1 MAWLREAGPY
11 IEHFRGK
18 TFVVLLSDVA
28 RSELTT
34 GRLVE
39 DLVLLNSL
47 GVRLILVQSTRHAIN
62 AHRSAGGV
70 GSTFHQGRR
79 ITDSGLLSDIKH
91 LVNEAA
97 HRLQAAFVRARHR
110 NQSQVQLVSGHF
122 VYAKP
127 LGIFDGVDHQLTGAI
142 RRVDTAAIN
151 EQLDLGHI
159 TWIDHLAY
167 APSGQL
173 YNLASEEI
181 AAAVAIAMHADKLIL
196 LGEQDCLFDQQ
207 GARISELTLS
217 DIASVQEHQ
226 PSDIKLRLTAA
237 ERAVRGGVPRC
248 HLLGATTDG
257 AILTELLTTE
267 GSGTLVTQEPT
278 ARIRAARTDD
288 LASLLHLLAPLESS
302 GALVQR
308 SREKLEAEIA
318 HFQVVEQDG
327 RLLGSAALYPLDAH
341 SAELACLAVE
351 PEQGGETL
359 GTRLLH
365 AMETRARAEGI
376 ETLFVLTTQAQD
388 WFTER
393 GFSES
398 SVDALPENRQALY
411 NFQRNSAVLIKKI

>member
-11 IEHFRGK
+11 IEQFRDK

-47 GVRLILVQSTRHAIN
+47 GVRLILVQSTRHAID
-62 AHRSAGGV
+62 AHRNACGV
-70 GSTFHQGRR
+70 DSTYHQGRR
-79 ITDSGLLSDIKH
+79 ITDPDLLTDIQGLA
-91 LVNEAA
+91 NEAA
-97 HRLQAAFVRARHR
+97 HSMQAAFVRARHR
-110 NQSQVQLVSGHF
+110 NQSQAQLVSGHF
-122 VYAKP
+122 VHAKP
-127 LGIFDGVDHQLTGAI
+127 LGIFDGVDHQLTGTI
-142 RRVDTAAIN
+142 RRVDTAALKQ
-151 EQLDLGHI
+151 QLDLGHMA
-159 TWIDHLAY
+159 WIDHLAY

-181 AAAVAIAMHADKLIL
+181 AAAVAIAVHADKLVL
-196 LGEQDCLFDQQ
+196 LGEQDCLLNQQ
-207 GARISELTLS
+207 SARISELTLS
-217 DIASVQEHQ
+217 EIAGVEAHQ
-226 PSDIKLRLTAA
+226 PADIKLRLAAA

-248 HLLGATTDG
+248 HLLGARTDG

-267 GSGTLVTQEPT
+267 GSGTLLTHEPT
-278 ARIRAARTDD
+278 AIIRPAQTDD

-327 RLLGSAALYPLDAH
+327 RLLGSAALYPLDERA
-341 SAELACLAVE
+341 AELACLAVE

-365 AMETRARAEGI
+365 AVETRARAEGI

-388 WFTER
+388 WFIER
-393 GFSES
+393 GFSEA

-411 NFQRNSAVLIKKI
+411 NFQRNSAVLKKNM